1 MNGHT
6 ATGYS
11 WSLKSKKM
19 SPLASKMLV
28 LELNDILDPELK
40 NRQKISKFWKMG
52 HLGLQRAVKIKLGYK
67 ER

>member
-11 WSLKSKKM
+11 WPLKSKKM
-19 SPLASKMLV
+19 SPLASIMLV
-28 LELNDILDPELK
+28 LELNDILDPELE
-40 NRQKISKFWKMG
+40 NRQKISIWKMG
-52 HLGLQRAVKIKLGYK
+52 HLGLQRAVKIKPGYK

>member
-28 LELNDILDPELK
+28 LELNDILDPELE
-40 NRQKISKFWKMG
+40 NRQKISIWKMG
-52 HLGLQRAVKIKLGYK
+52 QLGLQRAVKIKPGYK